1 MYNKKNIFLYIYI
14 ICMCFFFCS
23 CDSFLQGAES
33 GLMEWVYENV
43 DYEYTIRISYENP
56 DDRASMEMRMESFE
70 LEITDSSIE
79 NGCYTYELLSHYPL
93 SDSVLNLICE
103 NPSVTVT
110 DANGEEILAKSDVV
124 SIASNISSSAY
135 AVVSDEFEKNFRE
148 KYVARTI
155 YLIVD
160 DITYDINVIT
170 KEINEKSCIVILPTN
185 EAQEIAVRQM
195 VISFVSEPL
204 KGNVEMKIEKSA
216 TRV

>member
-1 MYNKKNIFLYIYI
+1 M
-14 ICMCFFFCS
+14 
-23 CDSFLQGAES
+23 
-33 GLMEWVYENV
+33 

-56 DDRASMEMRMESFE
+56 DDRASMEMRMEWFE

-103 NPSVTVT
+103 NPSVS

-160 DITYDINVIT
+160 DITYHINVIT

-204 KGNVEMKIEKSA
+204 KGNVEMTIEKSA